1 MNEDTLNYEEW
12 VEEALRAVIK
22 RSLEQ
27 TVLDGLLG
35 EHHFFITFLTGHTNV
50 EIPAH
55 LLTEHPEKMT
65 IVLQHQFNDLE
76 VTDVGFSVSLSFG
89 GRPCYL
95 QVPFS
100 SIVTFAD
107 PAVNFV
113 LQLKMA
119 EQNNEETENA
129 AVSSENID
137 LINVLSSLPEE
148 EKGQEAPDSKGDDN
162 DEKDDK
168 MGEIIALDTFRKK

>member
-1 MNEDTLNYEEW
+1 
-12 VEEALRAVIK
+12 
-22 RSLEQ
+22 
-27 TVLDGLLG
+27 
-35 EHHFFITFLTGHTNV
+35 
-50 EIPAH
+50 
-55 LLTEHPEKMT
+55 MT
-65 IVLQHQFNDLE
+65 IVLQHQFNNLE

-89 GRPCYL
+89 GRPCNL

-119 EQNNEETENA
+119 TQDREETENT
-129 AVSSENID
+129 AVSSGNTEVID
-137 LINVLSSLPEE
+137 VLQAGKS
-148 EKGQEAPDSKGDDN
+148 KKAPNTEDDVN
-162 DEKDDK
+162 NEKDNK

>member
-1 MNEDTLNYEEW
+1 MNEEPLNYEEW

-22 RSLEQ
+22 RALEQ
-27 TVLDGLLG
+27 TVVDGLLG
-35 EHHFFITFLTGHTNV
+35 DHHFFITFLTGHTDV
-50 EIPAH
+50 EIPDH

-65 IVLQHQFNDLE
+65 IVLQHQFNNLE

-89 GRPCYL
+89 GRPCNL

-113 LQLKMA
+113 LQLKIA
-119 EQNNEETENA
+119 EQKKEEAKHTPI
-129 AVSSENID
+129 SSQKPAIVGVMID
-137 LINVLSSLPEE
+137 AEKQE
-148 EKGQEAPDSKGDDN
+148 EKKLPFSAVDDKQ
-162 DEKDDK
+162 EKDDK
-168 MGEIIALDTFRKK
+168 MGKIIALDTFRKK

>member
-1 MNEDTLNYEEW
+1 MSEETLNYEEW

-22 RSLEQ
+22 RALDQ

-35 EHHFFITFLTGHTNV
+35 DHHFFITFLTGHTDV
-50 EIPAH
+50 KIPAH
-55 LLTEHPEKMT
+55 LLDEHPEKMT
-65 IVLQHQFNDLE
+65 IVLQHQFNNLD
-76 VTDVGFSVSLSFG
+76 VTDIGFSVSLSFG
-89 GRPCYL
+89 GRPCYM

-119 EQNNEETENA
+119 EQDNEEYEDTT
-129 AVSSENID
+129 VSSENID
-137 LINVLSSLPEE
+137 AIDVLPGLLKK
-148 EKGQEAPDSKGDDN
+148 KGKEAPNSRDDDN
-162 DEKDDK
+162 YDKDDK